1 VSPQQLFVNNDPPSE
16 LTLPPKRSL
25 FRSLCL
31 AGQRSFAT
39 SSVARASYEDTI
51 KNLSINS
58 NTKVMV
64 QGFTGK
70 TVRRLAVEM
79 MRRSRLTPGT
89 NMFRVLST
97 RDKLWT
103 LDPNTSAVLAHR
115 YVANRIPYRYPSNI
129 S

>member
-1 VSPQQLFVNNDPPSE
+1 MSTQQLFVNNDPPAE
-16 LTLPPKRSL
+16 LTLSPKRS
-25 FRSLCL
+25 FSRSPCL

-79 MRRSRLTPGT
+79 MRRSRLMSGT
-89 NMFRVLST
+89 NMCRVLST

-103 LDPNTSAVLAHR
+103 LDLNTSAVLARR